1 VGWGSCLC
9 LCGGLYICIYVEN
22 VLSYMMEGV
31 AMFVSAMVC
40 TQIYVVKCVV
50 MSQICVVKFVVMSQI
65 CVVKCVVMCSKVCS
79 NVYVSAMVYSKR
91 THSIVREH
99 IL

>member
-1 VGWGSCLC
+1 MRRCLVGRGSCLC

-22 VLSYMMEGV
+22 VFSYMMEGA
-31 AMFVSAMVC
+31 AMYVSAMVC

-50 MSQICVVKFVVMSQI
+50 MSQICVVKCVVMS
-65 CVVKCVVMCSKVCS
+65 MFLPW
-79 NVYVSAMVYSKR
+79 
-91 THSIVREH
+91 SIVREH